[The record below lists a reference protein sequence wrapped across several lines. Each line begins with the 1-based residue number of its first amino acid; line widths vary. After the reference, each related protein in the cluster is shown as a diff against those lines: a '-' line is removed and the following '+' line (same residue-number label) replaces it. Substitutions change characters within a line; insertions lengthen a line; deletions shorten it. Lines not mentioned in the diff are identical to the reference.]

1 MSEESL
7 KEQLKKR
14 KVLVTDDQAGVLELL
29 SSLIESWGYEVVV
42 LESKVE
48 AVRKLEEIKPDLVTT
63 DIGSPGMDGFEFI
76 RLVKE
81 FDSSIPVIVISGNL
95 LANYDINGEMARK
108 AVRLGAFDCL
118 KKPFDV
124 IHLRQAIE
132 RALKTRSGE

>member
-1 MSEESL
+1 MSEESR
-7 KEQLKKR
+7 KEQLKNR

-29 SSLIESWGYEVVV
+29 RSLIESWGYEVVV

-95 LANYDINGEMARK
+95 LAKYDINGEKARK
-108 AVRLGAFDCL
+108 ALRLGAFDCL
-118 KKPFDV
+118 KKPFDPFS
-124 IHLRQAIE
+124 LRGVVEA
-132 RALKTRSGE
+132 ALKTRRPE